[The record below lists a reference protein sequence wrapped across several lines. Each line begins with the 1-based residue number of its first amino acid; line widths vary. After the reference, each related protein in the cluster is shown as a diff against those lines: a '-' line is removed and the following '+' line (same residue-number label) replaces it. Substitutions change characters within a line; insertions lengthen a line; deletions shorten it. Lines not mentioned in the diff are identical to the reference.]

1 MHKQT
6 LKQNHLFANM
16 SAIQPNT
23 TVISITPG
31 RFPTQNWTKAW
42 DSVHHFA
49 YDNSKHSAKPET
61 IIQENSTI
69 EMLSYSHKTGRLVTL
84 NCHFSKETKAENKHL
99 LKDNAVKY

>member
-1 MHKQT
+1 MKILLWIT
-6 LKQNHLFANM
+6 
-16 SAIQPNT
+16 NT
-23 TVISITPG
+23 CT
-31 RFPTQNWTKAW
+31 TQNLTKAW

-49 YDNSKHSAKPET
+49 YDNSMHSAKTET

-99 LKDNAVKY
+99 VKDNTVKY